1 MNIEA
6 IGKVRMISS
15 NESALEIDPAFKD
28 GLHGIAL
35 GDRLQVLYWM
45 HELDTDARKVLK
57 VHPRGDETRPLKG
70 VFGVRSPMRPNPI
83 GVSSVQVARIEADC
97 VVVTGLDA
105 FDGSPVID
113 IKSDSSQGH
122 SAAAK

>member
-6 IGKVRMISS
+6 IGKVRAISPK
-15 NESALEIDPAFKD
+15 ESVLEIDPALKD
-28 GLHGIAL
+28 GLHGISA

-57 VHPRGDETRPLKG
+57 VHPRGDQTRPLKG

-83 GVSSVQVARIEADC
+83 GVSSIRVARIEAGR

-113 IKSDSSQGH
+113 IKAG
-122 SAAAK
+122 

>member
-1 MNIEA
+1 MKIEA

-15 NESALEIDPAFKD
+15 NESALEIEAAFKD
-28 GLHGIAL
+28 GLHGISA

-57 VHPRGDETRPLKG
+57 VHPRGDETCPLKG

-83 GVSSVQVARIEADC
+83 GVSSVRVVHIESKR
-97 VVVTGLDA
+97 VVVSGLDA

-113 IKSDSSQGH
+113 IKADLSQGH